1 MGRRQSWRLRDTV
14 DVLNATESGGDWK
27 QVTSRQVTLAPVKT
41 FLEKKEVHTDKQD
54 GWGCRPGQTP
64 GPEPPSAPA
73 CGPWRER
80 HRDPRAAL
88 PPRPRVFRM
97 EAGALSSLLTWP
109 RGPRRSPTC
118 REGPEY
124 VRENRADGGVSER
137 TLSSSRP
144 FHAYLSYLRFP
155 RDPQHTAVPLFY
167 DS

>member
-1 MGRRQSWRLRDTV
+1 MPAGPD
-14 DVLNATESGGDWK
+14 
-27 QVTSRQVTLAPVKT
+27 
-41 FLEKKEVHTDKQD
+41 
-54 GWGCRPGQTP
+54 P
-64 GPEPPSAPA
+64 GPEPPSRSGLWTVERTTQRPA
-73 CGPWRER
+73 GGSPS
-80 HRDPRAAL
+80 PRRC
-88 PPRPRVFRM
+88 RPRVFRM

>member
-1 MGRRQSWRLRDTV
+1 M
-14 DVLNATESGGDWK
+14 AGD
-27 QVTSRQVTLAPVKT
+27 SPLKT

-64 GPEPPSAPA
+64 ARASFALQPVDRGENDTETRGRLSLP
-73 CGPWRER
+73 
-80 HRDPRAAL
+80 AAL
-88 PPRPRVFRM
+88 PP
-97 EAGALSSLLTWP
+97 ASLQNGGRGVKFADVAP
-109 RGPRRSPTC
+109 GPRRSPTC